1 MSAPAELLEVLLVG
15 YGAVGVMYTYFL
27 ENSGKARVTVIA
39 RGNYS
44 LVKDRGINIESGRL
58 GNHTGWKPYRIFG
71 SVNEAVDRQYHYVV
85 VTTKA
90 LPDVL
95 PTSVLL
101 SSFLSSGYKYPQ
113 PTYVLAQNGLG
124 VEEDLY
130 AAAKESSSH
139 EPIIITGAVFLDAS
153 LTDNRDGLVQGTM
166 ERFLAGLYVSD
177 GAPLPSAEARASLQ
191 TYVDTMHAGGSN
203 ASVAEN
209 IQFEK
214 FMKNRWNAVIAS
226 ICTLARLPPPAMSV
240 TSTLEEIVE
249 GPLHGALQELGALGQ
264 ALGYPIAEQDARFLT
279 DRTLRGFS
287 KTSPHLPSM
296 LVDVQR
302 GSPLEVEVIIG
313 TLVRWG
319 KKHDVPMPRMEMI
332 YALLSIIQVQNLQKS
347 GLKV

>member
-1 MSAPAELLEVLLVG
+1 MSNSDDLLDVLLVG

-27 ENSGKARVTVIA
+27 ENSKRARVTVVA

-44 LVKDRGINIESGRL
+44 LVQDKGINIESGRL
-58 GNHTGWKPYRIFG
+58 GNHAAWKPYRIFG
-71 SVNEAVDRQYHYVV
+71 SVSDAADRQYHYVV

-95 PTSVLL
+95 PTSRLL
-101 SSFLSSGYKYPQ
+101 SPLLAAEYKFPQ

-124 VEEDLY
+124 VEDDLY
-130 AAAKESSSH
+130 AAAKRTRSH

-153 LTDNRDGLVQGTM
+153 LTDSRDGLVQGTM
-166 ERFLAGLYVSD
+166 EKLVVGLYV
-177 GAPLPSAEARASLQ
+177 GETAPPPAPDAVASLQ
-191 TYVDTMHAGGSN
+191 TFVDVMKQGGSN
-203 ASVAEN
+203 ASMAEN
-209 IQFEK
+209 IQYEK
-214 FMKNRWNAVIAS
+214 FMKNRWNAVVAS
-226 ICTLARLPPPAMSV
+226 LCTLARQPPPAMSL
-240 TSTLEEIVE
+240 TPKLEEIVE
-249 GPLHGALQELGALGQ
+249 GPLHGTLQELSALGQ
-264 ALGYPIAEQDARFLT
+264 ALGYPVTEEDARFLT

-313 TLVRWG
+313 ALVRLG
-319 KKHDVPMPRMEMI
+319 KKYKVSMPRMELI
-332 YALLSIIQVQNLQKS
+332 YALLSIIQVQNLQKD